1 MGSLPP
7 RRFVYTIVP
16 YVNRAAKFDWDEAN
30 TGHIVLHDV
39 APEEVE
45 QAFANDPLVVL
56 AVQKR
61 SGEERVLCAGLT
73 DEGRPL
79 QFVYTMRR
87 GRIRVI
93 TAHTAKRKVRQ
104 KL

>member
-1 MGSLPP
+1 
-7 RRFVYTIVP
+7 VP
-16 YVNRAAKFDWDEAN
+16 KFDWDDAN
-30 TGHIVLHDV
+30 TEHIARHGV

-45 QAFANDPLVVL
+45 QAFGNDPLVVL
-56 AVQKR
+56 AVQSR
-61 SGEERVLCAGLT
+61 NREERVLCAGLT

-93 TAHTAKRKVRQ
+93 TAHTAKKKVRE

>member
-1 MGSLPP
+1 MP
-7 RRFVYTIVP
+7 RGV
-16 YVNRAAKFDWDEAN
+16 KFDWDRAN
-30 TGHIVLHDV
+30 ADHIARHGV

-61 SGEERVLCAGLT
+61 GGEERVLCAGRT
-73 DEGRPL
+73 EQGRTL

-93 TAHTAKRKVRQ
+93 TAHTANKRVRER
-104 KL
+104 L